1 MAEFTCKLGT
11 SSGQVIEKTFTAA
24 TEEDARREL
33 EGQDYLIFS
42 LRRKAAAAAL
52 LDFKNFRRKRIA
64 AKEFLVFN
72 QELASLITA
81 GLPILSSL
89 EILMERRKNPAFKA
103 ALVDIRD
110 QVKSG
115 ASLSDAFASHGD
127 LFPRIYASSLAS
139 GERSGEVAAVLK
151 RYIVYSRTMLA
162 LRKKVVSA
170 LIYPAIL
177 CTMAMGLIVL
187 LVTFILPKFEEFF
200 SGMKADMPIITVVLL
215 AVSKFVRGHM
225 ILFGL
230 SLAAVI
236 ALVVMWRRS
245 EKGAMSWDRYK
256 LRLPLLGSITTKY
269 AISRF
274 CRTLGTLVQG
284 GIPLVTALE
293 ISSRA
298 VGNRI
303 FESEMIKVAGKVREG
318 QPLWQS
324 LEATGLTTD
333 MSISMIKVGESTGA
347 LEEMLTN
354 VSSFYDEEIDTDLTT
369 IVNLMEPALLI
380 FMGLVVATMILAI
393 YLPLIKASSAA
404 AA

>member
-1 MAEFTCKLGT
+1 MADFICKLGT
-11 SSGQVIEKTFTAA
+11 PTGQVVERTCTAA
-24 TEEDARREL
+24 TEEDLRREF

-42 LRRKAAAAAL
+42 IRRKAAAAAL
-52 LDFKNFRRKRIA
+52 LDFSGFRRKRLS

-72 QELASLITA
+72 QELASLISA

-89 EILMERRKNPAFKA
+89 DILIERRKNLAFKA
-103 ALVDIRD
+103 ALADIRD

-115 ASLSDAFASHGD
+115 TSLSDAFSRHPD

-139 GERSGEVAAVLK
+139 GERSGEVAGVLK
-151 RYIVYSRTMLA
+151 RYITYSRTMLA

-177 CTMAMGLIVL
+177 CTMALGLIVL

-200 SGMKADMPIITVVLL
+200 SGMKADMPFITTALL
-215 AVSKFVRGHM
+215 GVSKFTRDNLV
-225 ILFGL
+225 LL
-230 SLAAVI
+230 SFATVATVS
-236 ALVVMWRRS
+236 LVVMYRRS
-245 EKGAMSWDRYK
+245 EAGAIAWDRQK
-256 LRLPLLGSITTKY
+256 LKIPLVGGILSKY

-274 CRTLGTLVQG
+274 CRTMGTLVQG

-298 VGNRI
+298 VGNRV
-303 FESEMIKVAGKVREG
+303 FEAEMLNVARKVREG
-318 QPLWQS
+318 QPLWES
-324 LEATGLTTD
+324 LEKTGLATD
-333 MSISMIKVGESTGA
+333 MSIEMIKVGESTGA

-354 VSSFYDEEIDTDLTT
+354 VSNFYDDEIDTDLTT

-393 YLPLIKASSAA
+393 YLPLIKASAA
-404 AA
+404 ASA